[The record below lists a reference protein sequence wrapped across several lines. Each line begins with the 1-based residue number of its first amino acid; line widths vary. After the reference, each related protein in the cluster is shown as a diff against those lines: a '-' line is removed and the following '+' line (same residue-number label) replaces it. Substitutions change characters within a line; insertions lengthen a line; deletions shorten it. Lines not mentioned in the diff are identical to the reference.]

1 MLVYWR
7 LCKYCEYVSIYID
20 AMRNS
25 GKDFD
30 MGFDHSSTCWV
41 FFQHSWYLW
50 MKARMFAWELPKF
63 KLIYCHHPVLFLEKV
78 NICTRSM
85 CIVYIYQ
92 FVVGCINLIFGLLR
106 ITIYIYIPEEQSY
119 SFHRPL
125 EGHNLAIF
133 QVMNTG
139 ASDLKRKHDFFCEG
153 VDKLQGVGWGL
164 PLGRRWSLKSQCSSS
179 RCAGHGPG
187 FLGHH

>member
-1 MLVYWR
+1 
-7 LCKYCEYVSIYID
+7 
-20 AMRNS
+20 
-25 GKDFD
+25 
-30 MGFDHSSTCWV
+30 
-41 FFQHSWYLW
+41 
-50 MKARMFAWELPKF
+50 
-63 KLIYCHHPVLFLEKV
+63 
-78 NICTRSM
+78 M

-164 PLGRRWSLKSQCSSS
+164 PLGRR
-179 RCAGHGPG
+179 
-187 FLGHH
+187 

>member
-1 MLVYWR
+1 
-7 LCKYCEYVSIYID
+7 
-20 AMRNS
+20 
-25 GKDFD
+25 
-30 MGFDHSSTCWV
+30 
-41 FFQHSWYLW
+41 
-50 MKARMFAWELPKF
+50 
-63 KLIYCHHPVLFLEKV
+63 
-78 NICTRSM
+78 M

-139 ASDLKRKHDFFCEG
+139 ASDLKRKHDFFVRELTNFKVSAG
-153 VDKLQGVGWGL
+153 VC
-164 PLGRRWSLKSQCSSS
+164 PLGDDE
-179 RCAGHGPG
+179 A
-187 FLGHH
+187 